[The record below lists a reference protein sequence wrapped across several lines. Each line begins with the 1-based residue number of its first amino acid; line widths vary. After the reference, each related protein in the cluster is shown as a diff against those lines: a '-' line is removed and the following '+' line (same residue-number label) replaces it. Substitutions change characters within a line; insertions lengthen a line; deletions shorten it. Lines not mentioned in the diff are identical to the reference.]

1 MASTTTV
8 GWLKA
13 ASGITFAFGLLCSL
27 ATIAALSGIIVF
39 FFDLAFWPI
48 DGGQS
53 IAVPELKL
61 ALAVS
66 GGILMGWAVLMW
78 LVATRVYARDA
89 KLGRSMILASIATWF
104 VTDGMGSVAAGAPLN
119 VLLNVPF
126 LLMFALPV
134 LWPERPA
141 GGIEHGAQ
149 P

>member
-1 MASTTTV
+1 MTSTTTV

-13 ASGITFAFGLLCSL
+13 ASVITFAFGLLCSV
-27 ATIAALSGIIVF
+27 ATIPALSGIIVF
-39 FFDLAFWPI
+39 FLDLAFWPV
-48 DGGQS
+48 DGAQS

-78 LVATRVYARDA
+78 LAATRVYARDA
-89 KLGRSMILASIATWF
+89 HLGRLMILASIGTWF
-104 VTDGMGSVAAGAPLN
+104 VTDGIGSVAAGAPLN

-134 LWPERPA
+134 MWSGRQSFD
-141 GGIEHGAQ
+141 IEHGAR